1 MVVYRITHAA
11 GVRSEDQSV
20 SSSKLNS
27 VKGGEQKKYLILKR
41 KLHWRGY
48 EFPKGGIEDGES
60 ELDAVKR
67 EVSEET
73 GLKIKRIKNF
83 NKKGKYEYS
92 RKLPDRANVDGQE
105 YSLYSVEVLD
115 GEVIIDKHEH
125 SDYQWLSYTDALR
138 ILSKSNQKECLKLV
152 NFS

>member
-1 MVVYRITHAA
+1 MVVYRI
-11 GVRSEDQSV
+11 D
-20 SSSKLNS
+20 
-27 VKGGEQKKYLILKR
+27 KKKKYYLILKR

-73 GLKIKRIKNF
+73 GLDIKQINNH
-83 NKKGKYEYS
+83 NKQGKYDYS
-92 RKLPDRANVDGQE
+92 RELPDRKDINGQA
-105 YSLYSVEVLD
+105 YSLYSVEVENGGVVL
-115 GEVIIDKHEH
+115 DKHEH
-125 SDYQWLSYTDALR
+125 SGYQWLSYVDALN
-138 ILSKSNQKECLKLV
+138 ILSKDNQKECLKLV